1 MAKPLLGIPLN
12 WRLIVGLS
20 VIGSSFEKG
29 LYSASSTQSCW
40 VGTTFSLI
48 DLARKGWVYGTLISN
63 S

>member
-1 MAKPLLGIPLN
+1 
-12 WRLIVGLS
+12 VGLS